1 LMIPHK
7 FYHKGNILAPSS
19 PSQPLRFHQ
28 WLGDICKNTRDW
40 NSNYGKRGYTVLR
53 LFRFTLTQL
62 LLPKDTKSTST
73 DEPSGQSLTV
83 MQVVI
88 LPIVLVGELIHPFWV
103 GSNCMTA

>member
-1 LMIPHK
+1 M
-7 FYHKGNILAPSS
+7 
-19 PSQPLRFHQ
+19 
-28 WLGDICKNTRDW
+28 
-40 NSNYGKRGYTVLR
+40 LR